1 MSTRAIIGLEN
12 KDGTFTGT
20 WCWHDGHV
28 EDLGLT
34 LKEHFNSAEQVKEL
48 LDKTGNVSSIMT
60 DAEYADYLNVC
71 EENGYDAKK
80 AIRLDGISD
89 IVLVG
94 ATPLKAETYKDLNEA
109 MGQDINNLFVFN
121 QEDKMWMYANVYEK
135 DERPELYAVPNREDL
150 DKTYHLTNDL
160 DIIEITPYVDSGN
173 KSIRPDGLVFKIEA
187 YNLNG
192 KSFDECDQLL
202 DLQEIENYTG
212 KLVKDLGNYK
222 NIEECIKVNDEKHN
236 FNTYDVNID
245 EKIEAVN
252 AVLEHLE
259 TKIPK
264 GCISR
269 ESECYGCWLD
279 VKEELETLKEFG
291 DEEVMACETTMNGKP
306 FTFYMEKSSSLDRI
320 EYKLDLY
327 YDTKSIEDA
336 IAQEYAE
343 PAPKTKGIEH

>member
-28 EDLGLT
+28 KYLGLT

-60 DAEYADYLNVC
+60 DAEHAYYLNLC
-71 EENGYDAKK
+71 EEHGYDAKK
-80 AIRLDGISD
+80 AIRLDSISD

-121 QEDKMWMYANVYEK
+121 QEDKTWMYANEYEK
-135 DERPELYAVPNREDL
+135 DERPVLYQVPNREDF

-160 DIIEITPYVDSGN
+160 DIIEITPYVDG
-173 KSIRPDGLVFKIEA
+173 KGSIRNDGIMFKIEC
-187 YNLNG
+187 YDLDG
-192 KSFDECDQLL
+192 KSLDNCDHFL
-202 DLQEIENYTG
+202 DIQEIEKYTG
-212 KLVKDLGNYK
+212 KLVKELGKYN
-222 NIEECIKVNDEKHN
+222 NIDECISVNEEKYN
-236 FNTYDVNID
+236 LNTYDVNID

-279 VKEELETLKEFG
+279 VKEELEILKEFG
-291 DEEVMACETTMNGKP
+291 NEEVMSCETTMNDKP

-327 YDTKSIEDA
+327 YDTKSIEEA
-336 IAQEYAE
+336 IKQEYDT
-343 PAPKTKGIEH
+343 PAPKSKGIEH